1 MKPKLLTGAA
11 AVFFC
16 PKVERS
22 THSLSESN
30 NAWPFTE
37 ISDEEGP
44 DISCDFLHDG
54 VAGQFD
60 QIPHH
65 SPEEFYTI

>member
-1 MKPKLLTGAA
+1 M
-11 AVFFC
+11 
-16 PKVERS
+16 
-22 THSLSESN
+22 SESN

-44 DISCDFLHDG
+44 DISCDFLHDDG